1 MSGVEDLAD
10 ALTPG
15 LSMSWDTGL
24 VEQVVDAQHLRVDLG
39 GLPVVAFV
47 PSTLVGA
54 AMAGSTVIVARQGQS
69 WLVLDVTVGAWIG
82 SVRMILDGTVRPGW
96 LLLDGSTFSS
106 ATYPLLYALLGSTT
120 LPDWRDR
127 FPVGASATKT
137 IRTTGGSSKISTAQ
151 LPPHTHAPGAGTNF
165 VNGYQSVTGI
175 QSGSGKTAGDAS
187 GTSAATGSTG
197 SGTDYWPRYLAVNYI
212 IKAL

>member
-1 MSGVEDLAD
+1 MSGVDDLAD

-39 GLPVVAFV
+39 GLPVVAFG

-82 SVRMILDGTVRPGW
+82 SVRMILGGAVRPGW
-96 LLLDGSTFSS
+96 LLLDGSTFLA
-106 ATYPLLYALLGSTT
+106 ATYPLLNT
-120 LPDWRDR
+120 
-127 FPVGASATKT
+127 
-137 IRTTGGSSKISTAQ
+137 
-151 LPPHTHAPGAGTNF
+151 
-165 VNGYQSVTGI
+165 
-175 QSGSGKTAGDAS
+175 
-187 GTSAATGSTG
+187 
-197 SGTDYWPRYLAVNYI
+197 
-212 IKAL
+212 